1 MLNLLTSLVWLLA
14 CLSLVPAVPVDTLA
28 GNVTSMARRDTANA
42 SPYPYSLQLILSKF
56 PVRRYNW
63 FIFQGPQG
71 IAVDPCLDP
80 KDDPNFE
87 RVYFGRELAGEE
99 DDIAHPPFP
108 PLSVY
113 ADIEYSEDCHYI
125 GSGVDAGQFRC
136 GDYYIIDCA
145 KDPRYNEAT
154 FRCPDGREYHRGYN
168 CEF

>member
-1 MLNLLTSLVWLLA
+1 MLNWLTSLVWLFA
-14 CLSLVPAVPVDTLA
+14 CLSLVLAIPVDTLA
-28 GNVTSMARRDTANA
+28 GNVTSIARRDTA
-42 SPYPYSLQLILSKF
+42 SYPYSLQLILSKF

-108 PLSVY
+108 PSSTAITLVAASTLVSFDAEITTSSIVRKIRATMRQPSDARMVGNIT
-113 ADIEYSEDCHYI
+113 ADITASSEE
-125 GSGVDAGQFRC
+125 AG
-136 GDYYIIDCA
+136 
-145 KDPRYNEAT
+145 
-154 FRCPDGREYHRGYN
+154 
-168 CEF
+168 